1 MYNKNQHLKM
11 NNQLSITELLNYAT
25 VRIECSLKNNKIST
39 GTGFFFKFKEKSNGA
54 FCPVIITNKH
64 VIKNAVKARFYLT
77 PTDNKGNPIDNK
89 PKSISFN
96 APFET
101 YESRWH
107 FHPDPKVDLCAMG
120 ITDVSYLFKKKF
132 GSYFYTLFFNKK
144 MLPKASDKKSIS
156 AIEDVYMI
164 GYPNGLWDN
173 VNNKPIIRKGITATN
188 FNFDYQGEKEFLI
201 DMACFPGSSGSPI
214 ILINNKAEIT
224 TRKLMLLGVL
234 YAGPQ
239 HIIESTLE
247 LTHNRKIKTTSN
259 IVSLR
264 PTTSCMLHLIS

>member
-1 MYNKNQHLKM
+1 
-11 NNQLSITELLNYAT
+11 
-25 VRIECSLKNNKIST
+25 
-39 GTGFFFKFKEKSNGA
+39 
-54 FCPVIITNKH
+54 
-64 VIKNAVKARFYLT
+64 
-77 PTDNKGNPIDNK
+77 
-89 PKSISFN
+89 
-96 APFET
+96 
-101 YESRWH
+101 
-107 FHPDPKVDLCAMG
+107 
-120 ITDVSYLFKKKF
+120 
-132 GSYFYTLFFNKK
+132 

-214 ILINNKAEIT
+214 VLINTEAEIM

-239 HIIESTLE
+239 HIIEGTLE

-259 IVSLR
+259 IPNNLGYVIKSERIIELEQ
-264 PTTSCMLHLIS
+264 LFK